1 MNVLKAIYEAI
12 DEVNLD
18 LEDGEKIQKSEDSLI
33 FSAGSSLDS
42 LGLVNLITIIE
53 QKIEEETGDF
63 LSIADERAMSMQSSP
78 FKSVRT
84 LREYIESILNDR

>member
-1 MNVLKAIYEAI
+1 MDALKIIYEAI

-42 LGLVNLITIIE
+42 LGLVNLVTIIE
-53 QKIEEETGDF
+53 QKIEEETGEF
-63 LSIADERAMSMQSSP
+63 ISIADEKAMSTEVSP
-78 FKSVRT
+78 FKSVKT
-84 LREYIESILNDR
+84 LKEYIESLLNEH